1 MARHNIPTAQYRTF
15 DNLEDSVA
23 YVREHGAP
31 IVVKAD
37 GLAAGK
43 GVTVAWTS
51 TPPSPL
57 STTSSSTTASARPAP
72 RSSSKTSSKARNSPS

>member
-43 GVTVAWTS
+43 GVTVAMDVD
-51 TPPSPL
+51 
-57 STTSSSTTASARPAP
+57 TAITALDDIFIDHRFGKAGA
-72 RSSSKTSSKARNSPS
+72 KVVIEDFLEARNSPS